1 MVSGIIGGWW
11 RGENGSKG
19 QFGGKTERM
28 YCLIRCGVGEREGR
42 EEDGSKK
49 SWRRCGV

>member
-42 EEDGSKK
+42 EEDGSKI
-49 SWRRCGV
+49 SWRCGV